1 MSDGERERERE
12 RASERERESLP
23 PPGRVTQAGRRE
35 EVRGREE
42 RRPLKHNSNNH

>member
-23 PPGRVTQAGRRE
+23 PPGRVTQAG
-35 EVRGREE
+35 GE
-42 RRPLKHNSNNH
+42 RRFVAGRNVGR